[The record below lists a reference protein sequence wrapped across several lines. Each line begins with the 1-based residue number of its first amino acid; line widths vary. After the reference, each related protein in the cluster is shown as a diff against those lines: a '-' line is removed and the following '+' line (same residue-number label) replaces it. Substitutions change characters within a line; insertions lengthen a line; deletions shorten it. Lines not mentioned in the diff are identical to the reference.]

1 MKRHSYKKNNKIV
14 NKRLSKINGGR
25 PPAEDNG
32 GCNIVATL
40 EGHIKIV
47 LYVAF
52 HPSLPLLATGSLDTT
67 AKLWRLSP
75 NNSSP
80 TCLATLEGH
89 SGRVSCVVF
98 HPTAPLLATG
108 SWDKTV
114 RLWSFFPNGTEATC
128 VATLLG
134 HHSFVTAVA
143 FHASLP
149 LIATSSDDNTFKLW
163 RLSQEGQSTVVYC
176 MATYQA
182 HRGWVSSIS
191 FHQSLLL
198 LATCSNDNNAAK
210 LWSFLPNGTEA
221 TCVATLLGHKG
232 WVTSVAFH
240 PSLPLLATGSQD
252 MSVKLWRFLPNGTEA
267 TCVATLLEHRGHVFA
282 VVFHPSAPYLATG
295 SMDTKVK
302 LWLLNADCSAAT
314 CVSTLEV
321 SQNGIA
327 QLVMFYPSI
336 AFHSTAPLLAAGS
349 ENTVKLWR
357 CKMLEV
363 PYTNFI
369 LYSKNTGI
377 DKNICNRSCPLCNI
391 NLCIKNVP
399 NPNNINGYVVKLT
412 NGTPSNDFYIHYK
425 CIYRYLLNGHIA
437 INDVSIASE
446 TIQQLLHITDKAD
459 AITGSNFYNSALPKV
474 PYIDDEG
481 DVFFEAHANS

>member
-1 MKRHSYKKNNKIV
+1 MKRLSYKKNNKIV

-25 PPAEDNG
+25 PPVEDNQ
-32 GCNIVATL
+32 CKIIATL

-89 SGRVSCVVF
+89 SSRVSCVVF

-114 RLWSFFPNGTEATC
+114 RLWSFF
-128 VATLLG
+128 
-134 HHSFVTAVA
+134 
-143 FHASLP
+143 
-149 LIATSSDDNTFKLW
+149 
-163 RLSQEGQSTVVYC
+163 
-176 MATYQA
+176 
-182 HRGWVSSIS
+182 
-191 FHQSLLL
+191 
-198 LATCSNDNNAAK
+198 
-210 LWSFLPNGTEA
+210 
-221 TCVATLLGHKG
+221 
-232 WVTSVAFH
+232 
-240 PSLPLLATGSQD
+240 
-252 MSVKLWRFLPNGTEA
+252 PNGTEA

-369 LYSKNTGI
+369 LYPKNTGI
-377 DKNICNRSCPLCNI
+377 DKNICNSLCFLCYL
-391 NLCIKNVP
+391 NLCMKNVP

-425 CIYRYLLNGHIA
+425 CIYWYLLHGHLT
-437 INDVSIASE
+437 INDLSIASE
-446 TIQQLLHITDKAD
+446 TIQQLLHITDKTHALTGAD
-459 AITGSNFYNSALPKV
+459 FYN
-474 PYIDDEG
+474 
-481 DVFFEAHANS
+481 